1 MSSRGQ
7 ELFPSDDA
15 IGASSS
21 FTPDNGVASR
31 EEALRRQLLAR
42 RITRNGDR
50 SDADSRDVASNAST
64 SRLEL
69 RIRDASR
76 GSPSPVEDGERKD
89 GQQKRS
95 TGRAGSSSGS
105 RTPPFRRDDDAQ
117 YVSRLADRISGG
129 ARLSNHESR
138 HRGLTPVIESAR
150 ISARSPRRSSA
161 SPNARD
167 RSTRH
172 ALPARPDLPA
182 RPRSPDNGPSWR
194 LGDLDRSPRRLGWD
208 DRGGVDNRSR
218 ERDRWEDRDGRSRP
232 DMDRPPHMDNYAT
245 RVRAD
250 KDRRGAYGSG
260 PRRDFYDGGYRREDG
275 YTGDSNRGEFAAGRQ
290 QDAHGRVQPP
300 VGRDNGY
307 GRPVM
312 PVPLPPQRVGFD
324 GPPRHYSGSGN
335 GYGNGQGYRGFRGAV
350 DFEQCVSAHHASSCC
365 IGDGLTGH
373 RRRLQREASTISVWP
388 PSPKEPRRNDR
399 YVHYCI

>member
-7 ELFPSDDA
+7 ELFPSDNA

-76 GSPSPVEDGERKD
+76 GSPSPVGDGERKY
-89 GQQKRS
+89 GEEKRS

-105 RTPPFRRDDDAQ
+105 RTPPSRRDDDAQ
-117 YVSRLADRISGG
+117 YVLRLADRISSG
-129 ARLSNHESR
+129 ARMSNHETR
-138 HRGLTPVIESAR
+138 QRGPSPVIEPAR
-150 ISARSPRRSSA
+150 IPARSPRRLSA
-161 SPNARD
+161 SLNERD
-167 RSTRH
+167 RPTRH

-182 RPRSPDNGPSWR
+182 RPPSPDSGPSR
-194 LGDLDRSPRRLGWD
+194 KLGDLDRSPCRLGRD
-208 DRGGVDNRSR
+208 DRGGVNNRSR
-218 ERDRWEDRDGRSRP
+218 ERDRWEDRDGRSRR
-232 DMDRPPHMDNYAT
+232 DMDRPPHMDFAT
-245 RVRAD
+245 RDRAD
-250 KDRRGAYGSG
+250 KDRRGAHGYG
-260 PRRDFYDGGYRREDG
+260 PRKDFHDGGYRREDG
-275 YTGDSNRGEFAAGRQ
+275 YRGDSNRGEYTAGRQ
-290 QDAHGRVQPP
+290 QDAHGRDQPP
-300 VGRDNGY
+300 AGRDNGY

-312 PVPLPPQRVGFD
+312 PVPLPPPRVGFD
-324 GPPRHYSGSGN
+324 GPPRHHNGSGN

-365 IGDGLTGH
+365 IGDGLKGH